1 VGEQTRGEIVN
12 KKSRA
17 PGKLREKSPPPTSCV
32 IHGCDQVAKPR
43 TIVDTK
49 PRAKWT
55 VLLCDF
61 HFEGFQRRERILLAH
76 QKGTRS

>member
-1 VGEQTRGEIVN
+1 
-12 KKSRA
+12 
-17 PGKLREKSPPPTSCV
+17 V

-43 TIVDTK
+43 TIVDKK

-61 HFEGFQRRERILLAH
+61 HFEAFQNRERILLAH
-76 QKGTRS
+76 QKGTRI